1 MRTEDIERYLTR
13 QMADEEREAFE
24 QAMSEQP
31 QLAED
36 VKIVAWTIEAIRERG
51 KQEDAKRLERMRE
64 QMGSDSKRYTATVAA
79 VIGGVLVVAAMTAV
93 SIPPL
98 YNKVIKPAI
107 ESVFGSSD
115 KEMHSVPQQAPA
127 TAPADSLSNSADTDS
142 VDADSQMNEDDDVMP
157 NEPQQADEPTAK
169 EEKPEQHDVKEE
181 PTKEEETKPAVAE
194 EKREPEPKTNI
205 LDKQINITGQN
216 WMDENGTKYNPY
228 SLICHKGELILH
240 VAIVNNNEDRDIE
253 ITDVKLVDESGN
265 MHNSTRIIINGKTNK
280 YHLRRTEKT
289 ELEIH
294 FNLGTA
300 SKKIQS
306 ISIRDNHSSKK
317 GLIKNIV
324 IN

>member
-24 QAMSEQP
+24 QEMSEQP

-127 TAPADSLSNSADTDS
+127 TAPADSLSNSTDTDS
-142 VDADSQMNEDDDVMP
+142 VDADSPIKEENDAMP
-157 NEPQQADEPTAK
+157 NEPQQTDEPTAK
-169 EEKPEQHDVKEE
+169 EEKTEQLEVKEE
-181 PTKEEETKPAVAE
+181 PTKEVEAKPAVAE
-194 EKREPEPKTNI
+194 EKREPEPKKEETALPTPVARFKPVTKSI
-205 LDKQINITGQN
+205 
-216 WMDENGTKYNPY
+216 ENTKYTLTNLTGNSAGIVTAY
-228 SLICHKGELILH
+228 
-240 VAIVNNNEDRDIE
+240 VTIVNNNNNDVYVDIG
-253 ITDVKLVDESGN
+253 DV
-265 MHNSTRIIINGKTNK
+265 NSHSQRAS
-280 YHLRRTEKT
+280 LRTK
-289 ELEIH
+289 
-294 FNLGTA
+294 
-300 SKKIQS
+300 
-306 ISIRDNHSSKK
+306 
-317 GLIKNIV
+317 
-324 IN
+324 